1 MSPCKSNWTGGED
14 RHLLGKKEKRMTDY
28 CPVEDVFYFSFEMYC
43 NLFSFEINE
52 RMLQDEEARGQL
64 FKPVIF
70 FQWYRWIRWEG
81 RVDGHFFW
89 HVLVL
94 SIKGKNE

>member
-1 MSPCKSNWTGGED
+1 
-14 RHLLGKKEKRMTDY
+14 
-28 CPVEDVFYFSFEMYC
+28 
-43 NLFSFEINE
+43 
-52 RMLQDEEARGQL
+52 MLQDEEARGQL

>member
-1 MSPCKSNWTGGED
+1 
-14 RHLLGKKEKRMTDY
+14 MTDY